1 MRVAAEGQEG
11 HRWPRHF
18 CWSFFST
25 AQQAGRDLKFCSEVL
40 LQSKVWTYLFLGEFI
55 PTALMYDH
63 EKNVP
68 LKPIF
73 RMCFLVAVVLL
84 EVYNDPLSNVMLCH
98 KMQASCLIVLKELSY
113 VNGIITHSSEYW
125 IGHICMQF
133 EISCLKKC
141 MFVSHMNYH
150 NKSWICPKE
159 HSLVL
164 VLCPPAKGQCK
175 ALNVTS
181 AFLSGWEWDCGYTP
195 LEG

>member
-1 MRVAAEGQEG
+1 MYSWSKLYSNFESMRVAAEGQEG

-25 AQQAGRDLKFCSEVL
+25 AQQAGRNLKFCSEVL

-98 KMQASCLIVLKELSY
+98 KMQASRLIVLKELSY
-113 VNGIITHSSEYW
+113 VKWHNYTLFW
-125 IGHICMQF
+125 ILNRAYLYAVRNIMLEKMHV
-133 EISCLKKC
+133 CLP
-141 MFVSHMNYH
+141 YEL
-150 NKSWICPKE
+150 P
-159 HSLVL
+159 
-164 VLCPPAKGQCK
+164 
-175 ALNVTS
+175 
-181 AFLSGWEWDCGYTP
+181 
-195 LEG
+195 